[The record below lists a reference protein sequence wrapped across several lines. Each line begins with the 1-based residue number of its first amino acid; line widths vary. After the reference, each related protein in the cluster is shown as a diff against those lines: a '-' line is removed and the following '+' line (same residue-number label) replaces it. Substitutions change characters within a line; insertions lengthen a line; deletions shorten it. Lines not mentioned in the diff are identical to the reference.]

1 MDQPLIDRFAAGAD
15 LPLKGI
21 EGLSKS
27 DLDAHPGPGKWSI
40 RELVAHLFDSDLV
53 GVDRM
58 QRLAAMDNP
67 LLIGYDQDRF
77 AERLDYRTRD
87 AGLAAEGFRTNRLVL
102 AGVLRALPDDAFK
115 RKGVHNE
122 RGMVSLADMV
132 KGYADHHDH
141 HMKFL
146 WDKRKKL
153 GK

>member
-1 MDQPLIDRFAAGAD
+1 MDKQTIDRYAAGAD
-15 LPLKGI
+15 VPLKGI

-53 GVDRM
+53 AIDRM
-58 QRLAAMDNP
+58 QRIAAMDKP
-67 LLIGYDQDRF
+67 LLIAYDETRF
-77 AERLDYRTRD
+77 VERLDYATRD
-87 AGLAAEGFRTNRLVL
+87 PGLAAEGFRTNRLIFT
-102 AGVLRALPDDAFK
+102 GVLRSLPAEAFK
-115 RKGVHNE
+115 RVGVHNE
-122 RGMVSLADMV
+122 RGLISLVELAR
-132 KGYADHHDH
+132 GYCDHLDH